1 MTGYQPKLY
10 KYTMKMNRLE
20 LALLD
25 ASNMQLDLYLEDEAS
40 CEIRAHIEEI
50 KHRAAMS
57 TDAGR
62 MKEAIMEILS
72 DNVEGIYK

>member
-1 MTGYQPKLY
+1 
-10 KYTMKMNRLE
+10 MKMNRLE

-25 ASNMQLDLYLEDEAS
+25 ASNMQLDLYLEDEVA

-50 KHRAAMS
+50 RKRAAMS

-62 MKEAIMEILS
+62 MKEAIMGILS
-72 DNVEGIYK
+72 DNTKDNHE